1 MHDIK
6 VLLKIEFKRLFK
18 SRLLYISLIMLFP
31 VLMYLKGLQVE
42 WHFHFLYSTD
52 GWEVPWEKSHFL
64 QHMYMYACYLQRYLI
79 VDYLL
84 RIIKTNIY
92 YSIIAEYPERVF
104 MFQDLL
110 QHSFQVEW
118 LFLFRFCWILW
129 WQLCFYQR

>member
-18 SRLLYISLIMLFP
+18 SRLLYISLIIGTALAAGSFVNYVVP
-31 VLMYLKGLQVE
+31 CFNVLKGFTGGMTFPFSVFNR
-42 WHFHFLYSTD
+42 WMGSAM
-52 GWEVPWEKSHFL
+52 GKSHFL

-110 QHSFQVEW
+110 QHSFQVE
-118 LFLFRFCWILW
+118 
-129 WQLCFYQR
+129 